1 MNVIK
6 RRTMNKYRAFT
17 LLETLIAL
25 SILLVLLPLVS
36 SIFYGSVKRYLKY
49 AEENKEIAQIE
60 FSEMYL
66 NKISKVSDSMNVVG
80 EVLRINSGV
89 SIHDVGVKNNKLYT
103 MQTATRY
110 LTVEPMLITNHKFMK
125 INDNY
130 YQIELQTQTNR
141 KYLIKIIRY

>member
-1 MNVIK
+1 
-6 RRTMNKYRAFT
+6 MNKYRAFT
-17 LLETLIAL
+17 LVETLIAL

-36 SIFYGSVKRYLKY
+36 NIFYGSVKRYLIHS
-49 AEENKEIAQIE
+49 EEQKEIAQIE

-66 NKISKVSDSMNVVG
+66 NKISKVSDSMNQVG
-80 EVLRINSGV
+80 GILRIDSLG
-89 SIHDVGVKNNKLYT
+89 SIHDVGVKNKKLYT

-110 LTVEPMLITNHKFMK
+110 LTVEPMLITTYKFIK

-141 KYLIKIIRY
+141 KYRIQIIRFK

>member
-1 MNVIK
+1 MNLSK
-6 RRTMNKYRAFT
+6 KKAFT
-17 LLETLIAL
+17 LFETLIAL

-36 SIFYGSVKRYLKY
+36 NVFYGSVKRYLKD

-66 NKISKVSDSMNVVG
+66 SKISKVSDSMNVVG
-80 EVLRINSGV
+80 EVLRIDSGV
-89 SIHDVGVKNNKLYT
+89 SIHDVGVKNKKLYT
-103 MQTATRY
+103 MQIATRY

>member
-1 MNVIK
+1 MKAIN
-6 RRTMNKYRAFT
+6 NKKAFT

-36 SIFYGSVKRYLKY
+36 SIFYGRVKRYLKY

-60 FSEMYL
+60 FAEMYL
-66 NKISKVSDSMNVVG
+66 NKISKVSGSMNVVG
-80 EVLRINSGV
+80 GILRIDSGG
-89 SIHDVGVKNNKLYT
+89 SIHDVGVKSRKLYT

-110 LTVEPMLITNHKFMK
+110 LTVEPMLITTYKFIK

-141 KYLIKIIRY
+141 KYQIEIIRY

>member
-1 MNVIK
+1 MNLS
-6 RRTMNKYRAFT
+6 NKKAFT
-17 LLETLIAL
+17 LFETLIAL

-36 SIFYGSVKRYLKY
+36 NIFYGSIKRYLKY

-66 NKISKVSDSMNVVG
+66 NKISKVSDSISIVG
-80 EVLRINSGV
+80 ELLRINSGG
-89 SIHDVGVKNNKLYT
+89 SIHDVGVKNKKLYT
-103 MQTATRY
+103 MQIATRY

-141 KYLIKIIRY
+141 KYQIEIIRFK

>member
-1 MNVIK
+1 MKVFY
-6 RRTMNKYRAFT
+6 NKKAFT
-17 LLETLIAL
+17 LFETLIAL

-36 SIFYGSVKRYLKY
+36 NIFYGSVKRYLKD

-60 FSEMYL
+60 FAEMYL
-66 NKISKVSDSMNVVG
+66 SKISKVSDSMNVVG
-80 EVLRINSGV
+80 EVLRIDSGV
-89 SIHDVGVKNNKLYT
+89 SIHDVGVKNKKLYT
-103 MQTATRY
+103 MQIATRY

-141 KYLIKIIRY
+141 KYLIEIIRFK

>member
-1 MNVIK
+1 
-6 RRTMNKYRAFT
+6 MNKYRAFT